1 MQKPALSA
9 PRVAGLLVGLLG
21 AAMAMRWIF
30 QVDAIASLIPGSE
43 QVGIVNP
50 LLFIAAGIGFV
61 NASQPQKSGTW
72 LPRLST
78 ICIAALIAL
87 PLASLF
93 ESATGIG
100 LGVDFIR
107 AGTFPTPT
115 NPHPGRL
122 SPNAS
127 LAFLLTGVAFWLLGR
142 RPTRAGQL
150 IFLTLVLAIS
160 IIGLGGLV
168 GSFVGLETLYQVASF
183 NRMLPVTAFGLSV
196 VGAGLWTLHEA
207 SQAFDFK
214 ALDKSERRI
223 KRRSIAVIALV
234 ALAGGVAGFA
244 VMRDTFERSV
254 SQNMLLTTTT
264 NATSLAHAIDVSL
277 WFPRTLATRPTV
289 RQTLEKLNKAPNDAV
304 AKDFLQKVA
313 DSFLTADLTGVEIFD
328 ANGGRVVHAGM
339 MVRARAQALQRLA
352 NAGQTAFLAWQDGY
366 VLLAENDVVVDGKV
380 IGRTLTE
387 QRMPLF
393 DHLLTDIRASSDT
406 SDVAICGRESDK
418 LICAPNRFRPSG
430 FDLPMFDTA
439 GHPALPVARALLGER
454 GVQFLKD
461 RRGANVLS
469 AFAPIKNFGL
479 GLAVRTDVDTLYAPL
494 RSRLNFLILALAG
507 IVVLAIYAQ
516 HSQVRPVLKQLVA
529 SEQMVKSIVED
540 QSELVSLA
548 KPDGELTYVN
558 PAYARHFGLTPE
570 AIMGANL
577 FDYIE
582 PADRAIVR
590 QVVAEVLSTG
600 TTATSENRM
609 TAANGAERWVAW
621 ANSLQ
626 RDPSGEPVLHSVGRD
641 VTERKQAELALRASQ
656 ELLTEKSAIL
666 EATLERMEQGVM
678 MVNAARVV
686 EVCNRRA
693 IELLDLPKDL
703 MASKPTFEAVLA
715 YQWSTDEFVHT
726 PQDVQDFVRQ
736 GGILDRPH
744 RYDRKRPDGRVIEI
758 HSVPIDGGGVLRT
771 YTDVTERM
779 LAEDALRALTAIFDA
794 TTDYVVQLDTKGRIT
809 YMNPAAR
816 RRTGVALDASLE
828 HRTLEDFN
836 PPQTLDRF
844 ISEVWPAAVATGVW
858 VGESLV
864 WDAERHEF
872 PVSHIV
878 IAHRDKDG
886 RVEYFSALMR
896 DISAAKAAEQAVH
909 ESAHRLRMVTD
920 NLPVLIS
927 HLDRD
932 LRFRFVNRTYQEW
945 FGDDAA
951 PKIGTGVREFYGE
964 RAWVQIEPQLR
975 AALEGQ
981 DVAYDREMVRPDGGI
996 RHVQVTVVPDRDEH
1010 GNVVGLY
1017 TLIGDVTSY
1026 REAQRALQE
1035 SESRLR
1041 TVADVLPMRVAYI
1054 DAEERYRF
1062 NNLAYERGF
1071 GRPRQEIYGQ
1081 TVHALLGDAAYQSVE
1096 PHIRSALRGESV
1108 TFQSEMTNSD
1118 SYVCY
1123 EAHYIPQLAADGS
1136 TVLGFHAVVSDI
1148 TRQKLE
1154 ERRLIDLARLDPL
1167 TGLVNRAGFELRVA
1181 EAMGHCRTTGALMA
1195 LMYLDIDKFKQ
1206 INDRYGHNAGDALLR
1221 GFAGRLSQTLR
1232 STDTVARLGGDEFTV
1247 IMEGLPRPDVASA
1260 VANKIIQ
1267 TMSTPFVIDQQTIN
1281 ITTSIGLAF
1290 YQGDATTVEAL
1301 VQQADVM
1308 LYQAKGAGRNNVQVA
1323 LRIIEGGRM

>member
-1 MQKPALSA
+1 MHKPALSA

-21 AAMAMRWIF
+21 AVMATRWIF
-30 QVDAIASLIPGSE
+30 QVDAIARLIPGPAPL
-43 QVGIVNP
+43 GIVNP
-50 LLFIAAGIGFV
+50 LLFMAVGICFF

-72 LPRLST
+72 LTRFSA

-87 PLASLF
+87 PAAYLF

-100 LGVDFIR
+100 LGIDFVR
-107 AGTFPTPT
+107 AGTIATAS
-115 NPHPGRL
+115 NPHPGRP

-127 LAFLLTGVAFWLLGR
+127 LAFLLTGVAFWLCGR
-142 RPTRAGQL
+142 RSSRAGQR

-168 GSFVGLETLYQVASF
+168 GYLVGLETLYQVASF
-183 NRMLPVTAFGLSV
+183 NRMLPVTALGLSV

-207 SQAFDFK
+207 SQAFDPK
-214 ALDKSERRI
+214 ALAKSERRI
-223 KRRSIAVIALV
+223 KRRSIAVITLV
-234 ALAGGVAGFA
+234 ALAGGAAGFA
-244 VMRDTFERSV
+244 VMRDTFEQSV
-254 SQNMLLTTTT
+254 SKNMLLTATT
-264 NATSLAHAIDVSL
+264 NATSLAHAVNVSL
-277 WFPRTLATRPTV
+277 WFPRTLASQPTV
-289 RQTLEKLNKAPNDAV
+289 RRTLEKLAKAPGDAV

-313 DSFLTADLTGVEIFD
+313 DSFLTADLTAVEIYA
-328 ANGGRVVHAGM
+328 ANGARVVHAGT
-339 MVRARAQALQRLA
+339 MVRAQAQALQQLA

-366 VLLAENDVVVDGKV
+366 LLVTENDVVVKGHV
-380 IGRTLTE
+380 IGRVLTE

-393 DHLLTDIRASSDT
+393 DHLLAEIRASSDT
-406 SDVAICGRESDK
+406 SDVAICGRKDDR
-418 LICAPNRFRPSG
+418 LICAPNRFRPTG
-430 FDLPMFDTA
+430 FELPMFDAA
-439 GHPALPVARALLGER
+439 GKPGLPVVRALLGER

-461 RRGANVLS
+461 RRGTDVLS
-469 AFAPIKNFGL
+469 AFAPIKDFGL

-494 RSRLNFLILALAG
+494 RSRLNLLALAIVG
-507 IVVLAIYAQ
+507 IVALAIYAQ

-529 SEQMVKSIVED
+529 SEQLVKSILED
-540 QSELVSLA
+540 QAELVSLA

-558 PAYARHFGLTPE
+558 PAYARHFGLTPV
-570 AIMGANL
+570 AMTGGNM
-577 FDYIE
+577 FDSIE
-582 PADRAIVR
+582 PADRVFVQ

-609 TAANGAERWVAW
+609 MAANGVERWVAW
-621 ANSLQ
+621 TNSLQ
-626 RDPSGEPVLHSVGRD
+626 RGPSGEPVLHSVGRD
-641 VTERKQAELALRASQ
+641 VTERKAAELALRANQ
-656 ELLTEKSAIL
+656 KLLTEKSAIL
-666 EATLERMEQGVM
+666 EATLERMEQGVV

-693 IELLDLPKDL
+693 IELLNLPKDL

-715 YQWSTDEFVHT
+715 YQWSTDEFVDM
-726 PQDVQDFVRQ
+726 PQDVQDFVRA

-758 HSVPIDGGGVLRT
+758 HSVPIEGGGVLRT

-779 LAEDALRALTAIFDA
+779 QAEDALRALTAIFDA

-844 ISEVWPAAVATGVW
+844 ISEVWPAALASGVW

-864 WDAERHEF
+864 WDAERREF

-878 IAHRDKDG
+878 IAHRDKEG

-909 ESAHRLRMVTD
+909 DSAHRLRMVTD

-932 LRFRFVNRTYQEW
+932 LRFQFVNRTYHEW

-951 PKIGTGVREFYGE
+951 PKIGMSVQEFYGE
-964 RAWVQIEPQLR
+964 QAWVQIEPRLR
-975 AALEGQ
+975 AALDGQ
-981 DVAYDREMVRPDGGI
+981 DIAYDREMTRPDGSVH
-996 RHVQVTVVPDRDEH
+996 HVQVTVVPDRDAH

-1054 DAEERYRF
+1054 DADERYRF

-1071 GRPRQEIYGQ
+1071 GRPREEIYGQ
-1081 TVHALLGDAAYQSVE
+1081 TVRALLGDAAYQSVE
-1096 PHIRSALRGESV
+1096 PHIRRALRGESV
-1108 TFQSEMTNSD
+1108 VFQSEMTNSG

-1123 EAHYIPQLAADGS
+1123 EAHYMPQLAADGS

-1148 TRQKLE
+1148 TRQKVE
-1154 ERRLIDLARLDPL
+1154 ERRLTELARVDPL
-1167 TGLVNRAGFELRVA
+1167 TGLINRAGFELRVA
-1181 EAMGHCRTTGALMA
+1181 EAMEHCRGTGALMA
-1195 LMYLDIDKFKQ
+1195 LMYLDIDRFKQ
-1206 INDRYGHNAGDALLR
+1206 INDQFGHNAGDALLR
-1221 GFAGRLSQTLR
+1221 AFAGRLAQTLR
-1232 STDTVARLGGDEFTV
+1232 SSDTVARLGGDEFTV
-1247 IMEGLPRPDVASA
+1247 IMEGLPRPEVASA
-1260 VANKIIQ
+1260 VAAKIVQ
-1267 TMSTPFVIDQQTIN
+1267 AMSTPFVVDQQTIN
-1281 ITTSIGLAF
+1281 VTTSIGLAF

-1323 LRIIEGGRM
+1323 LRLIEGGRA